1 MTIEGNALVHPD
13 PSDRSRRRFVAS
25 LGLAGAALWV
35 APPWLSAQDTGI
47 VAIARGEAAKSEITV
62 RTLRGNIHVLEGSG
76 GNIGVFAGRDG
87 TLMVDAGFP
96 VSRPKIVAALQ
107 RISAD
112 PIKQLVNTHW
122 HFDHT
127 DGNEWLHAAGATII
141 AHANTRHH
149 LSKATRVEGWHY
161 TFPAA
166 PAGALPT
173 IVFSDEHRLHVNGS
187 AIVLR
192 HYAPAHTDSDI
203 SVQFVDANVLMTGDT
218 WWNGHFPFIDYS
230 TGGSLGGTIRAVEA
244 NIAAVAADTI
254 VVPGHGPVGGR
265 AELVECRDML
275 TSVRDAVAALKK
287 QGRTLKETVA
297 AKPTARYDAKWGGFL
312 ISGTAFTSLVY
323 QGV

>member
-1 MTIEGNALVHPD
+1 VTIRRTPRVHPD
-13 PSDRSRRRFVAS
+13 PIDRSRRRFVTS
-25 LGLAGAALWV
+25 LGIAGAALC
-35 APPWLSAQDTGI
+35 AGPRWLNAQDTGI
-47 VAIARGEAAKSEITV
+47 VAIARGEAAKSEVTV
-62 RTLRGNIHVLEGSG
+62 RALRGNIHVLEGSG

-87 TLMVDAGFP
+87 KLIVDAGFP

-141 AHANTRHH
+141 AHDNTRHH
-149 LSKATRVEGWHY
+149 LSKPTRVEGWLY
-161 TFPAA
+161 TFPKA

-173 IVFSDEHRLHVNGS
+173 VVFSDEHRLHVNGS
-187 AIVLR
+187 AVVLR

-203 SVQFVDANVLMTGDT
+203 SVQFLDANVLMTGDT

-230 TGGSLGGTIRAVEA
+230 TGGSLGGTIRAIEA
-244 NIAAVAADTI
+244 NIAAVTSDTI
-254 VVPGHGPVGGR
+254 VVPGHGAVGGR
-265 AELVECRDML
+265 AELLECRDML
-275 TSVRDAVAALKK
+275 TTVRDAVAALKK
-287 QGRTLKETVA
+287 QGRTLEETVA

-312 ISGTAFTSLVY
+312 ISGTAFTGLVY

>member
-1 MTIEGNALVHPD
+1 MSIERNAPVHLD
-13 PSDRSRRRFVAS
+13 PFDRSRRRFVAS
-25 LGLAGAALWV
+25 LGIAGAALWA
-35 APPWLSAQDTGI
+35 APRWLSAQDTGI
-47 VAIARGEAAKSEITV
+47 VAIARGEAAKSEITI
-62 RTLRGNIHVLEGSG
+62 RALRGNIHVLEGSG

-87 TLMVDAGFP
+87 KLMVDAGFP

-141 AHANTRHH
+141 AHDNTLRH
-149 LSKATRVEGWHY
+149 LSRATRVAGWQY
-161 TFPAA
+161 TFPKA
-166 PAGALPT
+166 PVGALPT
-173 IVFSDEHRLHVNGS
+173 VVFSDEHRLHLNRS

-192 HYAPAHTDSDI
+192 HYTPSHTDSDI
-203 SVQFVDANVLMTGDT
+203 SVQFVDANILMTGDT
-218 WWNGHFPFIDYS
+218 WWNGYFPFIDYS

-244 NIAAVAADTI
+244 NIAAVATDTI
-254 VVPGHGPVGGR
+254 VVPGHGPVAGR
-265 AELVECRDML
+265 AELLECRDML
-275 TSVRDAVAALKK
+275 TTIRDAVAALKK
-287 QGRTLKETVA
+287 QGRTLDETIA

-312 ISGTAFTSLVY
+312 ISGAAFTGLVY